1 MKKLILLFILTTGII
16 AANAQLSK
24 LAFLCKK
31 GEPFYVFLNG
41 IQQNEKPGIIVK
53 VEDIPAPNY
62 QLRIVFANHFIKPI
76 EKQIFFTPGME
87 TNYMIKEKEDGVY
100 YLSLLSVVPKVKDAD
115 TIKYQEIVDY
125 SNVPL
130 PYRKKKKD
138 RKIVND

>member
-1 MKKLILLFILTTGII
+1 
-16 AANAQLSK
+16 
-24 LAFLCKK
+24 
-31 GEPFYVFLNG
+31 
-41 IQQNEKPGIIVK
+41 
-53 VEDIPAPNY
+53 
-62 QLRIVFANHFIKPI
+62 
-76 EKQIFFTPGME
+76 
-87 TNYMIKEKEDGVY
+87 MIKEKEDGVY